1 MEKVYRFY
9 DEKKNGV
16 LKQFSTSNL
25 VEFVENSQE
34 NGCRCLSCVSW
45 GGGDQIKLV
54 KLKGI
59 QPLEYLNGFG
69 KKEK

>member
-16 LKQFSTSNL
+16 FKQFSTSNL

-34 NGCRCLSCVSW
+34 NGCMCLSYVSC
-45 GGGDQIKLV
+45 GDQIKLV

-59 QPLEYLNGFG
+59 HPLEYLNGFG

>member
-16 LKQFSTSNL
+16 FKQFSTSNL
-25 VEFVENSQE
+25 VELVENSQE
-34 NGCRCLSCVSW
+34 NGCRCLSYVSW
-45 GGGDQIKLV
+45 GDQIKLV

-59 QPLEYLNGFG
+59 HPLEYLNGFG